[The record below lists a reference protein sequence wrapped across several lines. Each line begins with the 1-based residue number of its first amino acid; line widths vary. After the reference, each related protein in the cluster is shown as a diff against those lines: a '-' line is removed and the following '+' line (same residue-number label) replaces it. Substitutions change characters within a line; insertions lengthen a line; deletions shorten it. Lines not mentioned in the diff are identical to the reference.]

1 MRGDKIGIA
10 VGVGAC
16 FVRDHVRCEYGIDPW
31 ENAYLF
37 VIAFVSGIIAA
48 WIIVKR
54 D

>member
-1 MRGDKIGIA
+1 MRIGLA
-10 VGVGAC
+10 MATAVGAC
-16 FVRDHVRCEYGIDPW
+16 LVRDHVRREYGIDPW